1 MVRLRI
7 DCGRHEYYCFM
18 LYCCK
23 FAKNDLKEYIASFKR
38 LKRNR
43 THTSKKTLYF
53 QLPIGETEIE
63 YKGNK
68 IVVEVVEDDREPLV
82 VDQGDT
88 CYHRYMYITYD
99 SPSGN
104 SEEEKIF
111 LTQFHEDLY
120 KMYQKDILEI
130 KPDRDKL
137 DVFVWD
143 DNYWD
148 QSHKWTKRSME
159 SISLGGLEKEI
170 FDDMSKFLSE
180 DSEKLYKRLGVPYKR
195 NYLCYG
201 APGTG
206 KTSLV
211 NALASELNYNIATI
225 HFDQKLTDLNFLRA
239 IQTIPEKCIL
249 LLEDIDHL
257 FMERKKNDDMKN
269 AISFSG
275 ILQVLDGFAS
285 QYQLIT
291 IITTNFIEVLDKA
304 LIRRG
309 RIDKMIEFKTANKD
323 QIKHMYN
330 RFVPDKMDQFND
342 FYKSIKNI
350 KLTTSILQDYLFKY
364 MDCEN
369 ILEFV
374 DELEKTVIDTSYKEN
389 SDLYS

>member
-1 MVRLRI
+1 M
-7 DCGRHEYYCFM
+7 
-18 LYCCK
+18 
-23 FAKNDLKEYIASFKR
+23 
-38 LKRNR
+38 
-43 THTSKKTLYF
+43 YF

-195 NYLCYG
+195 NFC
-201 APGTG
+201 
-206 KTSLV
+206 LV
-211 NALASELNYNIATI
+211 HRNW
-225 HFDQKLTDLNFLRA
+225 
-239 IQTIPEKCIL
+239 
-249 LLEDIDHL
+249 
-257 FMERKKNDDMKN
+257 
-269 AISFSG
+269 
-275 ILQVLDGFAS
+275 
-285 QYQLIT
+285 
-291 IITTNFIEVLDKA
+291 
-304 LIRRG
+304 
-309 RIDKMIEFKTANKD
+309 
-323 QIKHMYN
+323 
-330 RFVPDKMDQFND
+330 
-342 FYKSIKNI
+342 
-350 KLTTSILQDYLFKY
+350 
-364 MDCEN
+364 
-369 ILEFV
+369 
-374 DELEKTVIDTSYKEN
+374 
-389 SDLYS
+389 